1 METRANHVLI
11 GLFTI
16 LVTLLGVVFALW
28 AANYAANRAARCSR
42 R

>member
-16 LVTLLGVVFALW
+16 IVSLLAVFFVLW
-28 AANYAANRAARCSR
+28 AANYSSQFRLDE
-42 R
+42 